1 MTTPILTMGLSLKE
15 PLNYVKSSTF
25 LICWF
30 FFWVYWQ
37 FVNNPTELTTSKW
50 WKTSKMAVLILK
62 LALFQVRSLSNSMYC
77 SNILVQIS
85 SYFYQPTRES
95 RAGQARMSTPGR
107 AKDHSWSV
115 EQPMTS
121 RNRTRVSKLKLYHS
135 ETCQV
140 SGISGI
146 LLQTLQY
153 SNHRHM

>member
-95 RAGQARMSTPGR
+95 RAGQDVHTRPRQGPQLIRRTTNDFQEQNASLQIKVVPFRNLPGFWDFWDFTPN
-107 AKDHSWSV
+107 ASV
-115 EQPMTS
+115 F
-121 RNRTRVSKLKLYHS
+121 
-135 ETCQV
+135 
-140 SGISGI
+140 
-146 LLQTLQY
+146 
-153 SNHRHM
+153 